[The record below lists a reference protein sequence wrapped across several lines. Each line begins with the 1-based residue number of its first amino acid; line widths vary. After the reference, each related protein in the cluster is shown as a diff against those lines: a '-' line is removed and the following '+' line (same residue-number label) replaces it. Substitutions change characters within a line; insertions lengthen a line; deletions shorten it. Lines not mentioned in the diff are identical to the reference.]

1 MRTRRTTCG
10 AGIVAGLAVAF
21 ASASALL
28 ASASPVVPVEVVAH
42 AESAGGVTRLHVAL
56 GAGAQSPTGLGLAVA
71 FDSMALELVD
81 IEELLAAGLLGASPS
96 PGPDAANL
104 DGDPRTD
111 TVMRFAWLSPAGRW
125 EADGGGVTLLRLA
138 FRERRATP
146 AEIVVV
152 PLGSEPRHRFECL
165 RVRPH
170 DAARRPTRVL
180 HRAPRDTEPP
190 LAGVTT
196 LESRAWVEGGEG
208 AAKGA
213 LTPTCSLDV
222 DGNGVFDALTDG
234 ILIMRHLFGFSGATL
249 VKDALGSGATRT
261 TGEAV
266 SSVLSDAPCLAMLD
280 VDGSGH
286 RDALTDG
293 VLAARY
299 LFGFTGASLVSGAL
313 GTGATRTSG
322 EAIAGHLDAF
332 RSSGP
337 ILVLRAPS
345 LAAPLLFQ
353 IEAALI
359 VGTTYIGGGRLT
371 YALAQSPAGMTLDS
385 QFGWLTWTPPA
396 AMEGQQ
402 ATVKVT
408 ATDGA
413 LAAEVTFALQVA
425 GGTQLTTSLSG
436 ATVTVTQPGTLQG
449 LAIALPGQTSIP
461 AAHVKVFTVPAV
473 QAPPLHSGIARLSD
487 FFRVTPVQ
495 ATGGDITLAMP
506 AGGLPAGVS
515 AEHVRLYVHAE
526 ADVSAEHDAITD
538 QAEWLSSSWNLD
550 VKPGGVVAVEVD
562 RLGQLSFIGYDAGAA
577 ASSAAVTAVSGSRL
591 DAGGTPLCA
600 PKVHSS
606 GLVSGSEVV
615 CRSRLTAQGGQQA
628 LTVVVQGFATNRWT
642 PAATEAE
649 LVGWVQTANAHFLGL
664 GMTMD
669 ATIKVVVEDMP
680 KPKWLGYVSN
690 RGGENRRILHLS
702 RGSRTKDQMK
712 STIAH
717 EYFHHAQAR
726 TTVAGTSNAINLGA
740 RLDWIAEGTARW
752 AEDEVFDAIS
762 SYRDFNTKPH
772 PLVMIRGVAAAL
784 QYIDNDP
791 AKGKVSGTSPYDR
804 FLWWKMLRLSCSGFS
819 IPETLNFNPTA
830 DPSGLQN
837 LATRIAST
845 MWQCD
850 FGAGFGADNKATLAA
865 ALLYYT
871 FATVKEDNISL
882 IDANEPHFPSEPT
895 PAELTPS
902 DACAGTSSQCPDT
915 AKLVGRTVRT
925 GAAVPVRLAPV
936 LRLDPGM
943 FAFIRVNNT
952 SSDGTLW
959 AWIGDNE
966 KPGGLT
972 QGQWAKIEPGKNAT
986 IGYAIQERAPASMVI
1001 LVNPSPGAEV
1011 GYELYAGIG
1020 SAYSVFPDLDQGIS
1034 APIFSYGT
1042 PEADFT
1048 LVLRSGLAFPSQYRV
1063 VWGFGDGTADET
1075 VTGSPTVS
1083 HRWTSVGV
1091 FEVTASLFSLP
1102 DNTLIGRAKGAALIG
1117 FFRGRFQLDAFAGG
1131 TTGEFGAPESQA
1143 FLRFLAGVAANPPA
1157 ASVSVSRW
1165 SGGGLD
1171 AYLYDGNDTYY
1182 LAHQSPDYD
1191 NDTPDCRQHFTIT
1204 DNRLSARWANP
1215 QYGFASGE
1223 KAGMCMSLEM
1233 TQTGTRIDG
1242 TFSLWAKYYQFEGPP
1257 VTEGEANYTFSGTYR
1272 KK

>member
-1 MRTRRTTCG
+1 MRTRRKTCCG
-10 AGIVAGLAVAF
+10 ALVAGLAVAL

-28 ASASPVVPVEVVAH
+28 APASAAVPVQVLAH
-42 AESAGGVTRLHVAL
+42 AESSRGLTRLEVAL
-56 GAGAQSPTGLGLAVA
+56 AAGAQVPTGLGLAVA
-71 FDSMALELVD
+71 FDSITLELLD
-81 IEELLAAGLLGASPS
+81 IEGLFAAGLLGAPPS
-96 PGPDAANL
+96 PEPDATDL

-111 TVMRFAWLSPAGRW
+111 TVMRFAWLSAAGGW

-138 FRERRATP
+138 FGERRTAPT
-146 AEIVVV
+146 EIAVV

-170 DAARRPTRVL
+170 DAGRRPARVL
-180 HRAPRDTEPP
+180 HRAPRQDVPT
-190 LAGVTT
+190 LGGVTT
-196 LESRAWVEGGEG
+196 LESRAWVKGGEG
-208 AAKGA
+208 AVRAA

-222 DGNGVFDALTDG
+222 DGNAGFDALTDG
-234 ILIMRHLFGFSGATL
+234 ILMMRHLFGFSGATL

-266 SSVLSDAPCLAMLD
+266 SSLLNNAACLGMLD

-313 GTGATRTSG
+313 GAGATRTSG
-322 EAIAGHLDAF
+322 EAIAGHLDTF
-332 RSSGP
+332 RGSGP
-337 ILVLRAPS
+337 ILVLRAPV
-345 LAAPLLFQ
+345 LAAPLLSQ
-353 IEAALI
+353 IEASLL
-359 VGTTYIGGGRLT
+359 VGTTYTGDGRLT
-371 YALAQSPAGMTLDS
+371 YTLAQSPPGMTLDP
-385 QFGWLTWTPPA
+385 QLGWLTWMPPA
-396 AMEGQQ
+396 SLEGQQ

-408 ATDGA
+408 ATDGT
-413 LAAEVTFALQVA
+413 LAAEVTFALQVG

-436 ATVTVTQPGTLQG
+436 TTVTVTQPGTLQG

-461 AAHVKVFTVPAV
+461 AAQIKVFAVPEA

-515 AEHVRLYVHAE
+515 ADHVRLYVHAE
-526 ADVSAEHDAITD
+526 AEVSAEHDALTER
-538 QAEWLSSSWNLD
+538 AEWLSSSWSLD
-550 VKPGGVVAVEVD
+550 VRPGRVVAVRVD
-562 RLGQLSFIGYDAGAA
+562 RLGQLSFIGYDASAAGSAGNA
-577 ASSAAVTAVSGSRL
+577 ASSAPLTDGE
-591 DAGGTPLCA
+591 GTVQCA

-615 CRSRLTAQGGQQA
+615 CRSQVIAQAGQRA
-628 LTVVVQGFATNRWT
+628 VTVVVRGFATNQWT

-669 ATIKVVVEDMP
+669 ATLEVVVEEMP
-680 KPKWLGYVSN
+680 KPKWLGWVTSKN
-690 RGGENRRILHLS
+690 GENLRILHLS
-702 RGSRTKDQMK
+702 RGNRTKDKMK

-717 EYFHHAQAR
+717 EYFHHAQSR
-726 TTVAGTSNAINLGA
+726 TTAAGTSNAINLGA

-752 AEDEVFDAIS
+752 AEDEVFDSIS
-762 SYRDFNTKPH
+762 SYRDLNAEPH
-772 PLVMIRGVAAAL
+772 PLVLVRGVAAPP
-784 QYIDNDP
+784 QFVDNDP
-791 AKGKVSGTSPYDR
+791 AKGRVSGTSPYDR
-804 FLWWKMLRLSCSGFS
+804 FLWWKMMRLSCSGFS
-819 IPETLNFNPTA
+819 IPETLNFNATA

-837 LATRIAST
+837 LITRIASAT
-845 MWQCD
+845 WQCD
-850 FGAGFGADNKATLAA
+850 FGAGFGEDNKATMAA

-902 DACAGTSSQCPDT
+902 DACAGNWSQCPDT

-925 GAAVPVRLAPV
+925 GAAVPVRLLPV

-943 FAFIRVNNT
+943 LAFIRVNNT
-952 SSDGTLW
+952 SSAGTLW

-972 QGQWAKIEPGKNAT
+972 QGQWAKVEPGKNAT
-986 IGYAIQERAPASMVI
+986 IGYAAQERAPASMVI
-1001 LVNPSPGAEV
+1001 LVNPNPGAEV
-1011 GYELYAGIG
+1011 GYELFAGIG

-1063 VWGFGDGTADET
+1063 VWGFGDGTPEAT
-1075 VTGSPTVS
+1075 VTGAPTVS
-1083 HRWTSVGV
+1083 HRWTSVGT

-1102 DNTLIGRAKGAALIG
+1102 DNTLVGRARGAALIG
-1117 FFRGRFQLDAFAGG
+1117 YFRGIFQLDSFTGG

-1143 FLRFLAGVAANPPA
+1143 FLQFLAGVAANPSA
-1157 ASVSVSRW
+1157 ARVSVSRW
-1165 SGGGLD
+1165 SNGGLD
-1171 AYLYDGNDTYY
+1171 AYLYSGSDSSY
-1182 LAHQSPDYD
+1182 LAHYSPVND

-1204 DNRLSARWANP
+1204 DHRLSARWANP

-1257 VTEGEANYTFSGTYR
+1257 VTKGEANYTFSGTYR